1 MNNQQFEVYNNIPK
15 EKFAFVKDADRQHDQ
30 KFDTKPVSYMK
41 DAWRRFAKNKSSVA
55 AMIIIVI
62 MFLYAIIVPIV
73 SPFEVS
79 DRDGRYRG
87 TLPKLKMFEGT
98 GFWDGTEKVTL
109 SQAEYDRFNAILVET
124 GQPVIEVLDIETIT
138 YVDGS
143 VSHKYTVRR
152 DTYLQFGVVIRNLT
166 DEEYKDMQAYQNE
179 TGRQLLYPMIT
190 TEDSFLESDGNYWY
204 KTDRTGAA
212 VYDADGNYQSKYL
225 AYDGNDEYE
234 SNRVE
239 GDTPLYKYAV
249 RKQGNMWQCRV
260 DYYEQFVYLNGV
272 EPSFVFGTNMQGQ
285 DIFVCLASGARFSFL
300 LAIFISLINLT
311 IGAIYGAIEGYYGG
325 AADMIM
331 ERISDILSGVP
342 FMIVVTLFKLH
353 LADKVGPVVSLLFA
367 FVLTGWI
374 GMASTVRMQFYRY
387 KNQEYVL
394 AARTLGSRDWRVMW
408 KHVFPNSLG
417 TIITSCVLVIP
428 GVIFSESSLSYLGII
443 NLETGGYT
451 SVGTLL
457 ANSQSALAEFPHV
470 VLFPS
475 LFIALLMISF
485 NLFGNGLRDAFN
497 PSLRG
502 SEG

>member
-1 MNNQQFEVYNNIPK
+1 MENKIDINNIPV
-15 EKFAFVKDADRQHDQ
+15 EKFRLVNDTERLHDQ
-30 KFDTKPVSYMK
+30 KFDTKPVGYFK
-41 DAWRRFAKNKSSVA
+41 DAWRRFAKNKSSVV
-55 AMIIIVI
+55 AMVIIVI
-62 MFLYAIIVPIV
+62 MFLYALIVPII

-79 DRDGRYRG
+79 DRDGRYRA
-87 TLPKLKMFEGT
+87 TLPKLKIFEGT
-98 GFWDGTEKVTL
+98 GFWDGTEKVEL
-109 SQAEYDRFNAILVET
+109 AQNEYDYFNAIVKET
-124 GQPVIEVLDIETIT
+124 EKSAVVLL
-138 YVDGS
+138 S
-143 VSHKYTVRR
+143 KKVSYDENLNPSYKYTVRR
-152 DTYLQFGVVIRNLT
+152 DTYLQFGVILLT
-166 DEEYKDMQAYQNE
+166 LDNDMYKALQAYQEE

-190 TEDSFLESDGNYWY
+190 TDDSYIQSDGNYWY
-204 KTDRTGAA
+204 KTDKSGNAI
-212 VYDADGNYQSKYL
+212 YDENGNYQNKYL
-225 AYDGNDEYE
+225 AYDGNDQYT
-234 SNRVE
+234 SSRIE

-260 DYYEQFVYLNGV
+260 DYYELFIYQNDGV
-272 EPSFVFGTNMQGQ
+272 EPCFAFGTNLQGQ
-285 DIFVCLASGARFSFL
+285 DIFVCLASGARFSFM
-300 LAIFISLINLT
+300 LAIFISAINLI

-331 ERISDILSGVP
+331 ERVSDILSGVP

-374 GMASTVRMQFYRY
+374 GMAGTVRMQFYRY

-394 AARTLGSRDWRVMW
+394 ASRTLGARDWRVMW
-408 KHVFPNSLG
+408 KHIFPNSLG
-417 TIITSCVLVIP
+417 TIVTSCVLVIP
-428 GVIFSESSLSYLGII
+428 SVIFSESSLSYLGII

-457 ANSQSALAEFPHV
+457 ANSQAALSTNPHV
-470 VLFPS
+470 VFFPS
-475 LFIALLMISF
+475 LFIALLMITF